1 MTMTIPNLIT
11 VIRIILAPVFIIYMI
26 NDQMLYALIIF
37 LICSLTDGIDG
48 MVARFFNQKSNL
60 GAYLDPLADKL
71 LLVSAFVTLAVKQIM
86 PAWLTVMV
94 IARDVMILLGIFILL
109 LNRLD
114 FKIKPS
120 MISKINTCFQFL
132 LLIFLLSKD
141 YLHFPPKFYS
151 AFFYLTAL
159 FTISSGL
166 HYMYY
171 WFKILGDGLGSDQ
184 KKSGDSGGPDQR

>member
-1 MTMTIPNLIT
+1 MTIPNLIT
-11 VIRIILAPVFIIYMI
+11 VIRIILAPVFIVYMI
-26 NDQMLYALIIF
+26 NDQLLYALIIF

-71 LLVSAFVTLAVKQIM
+71 LL
-86 PAWLTVMV
+86 
-94 IARDVMILLGIFILL
+94 DVMILLGLLILL

-114 FKIKPS
+114 FKMKPS

-132 LLIFLLSKD
+132 LLIFLLGKD

-151 AFFYLTAL
+151 VFFYLTAL

-171 WFKILGDGLGSDQ
+171 WFKILGDGLGSDH
-184 KKSGDSGGPDQR
+184 KKSDD

>member
-1 MTMTIPNLIT
+1 MTIPNLIT
-11 VIRIILAPVFIIYMI
+11 VIRIILAPVFIVYMI
-26 NDQMLYALIIF
+26 NDQLLYALIIF

-86 PAWLTVMV
+86 PAWLTVVV
-94 IARDVMILLGIFILL
+94 IARDVMILLGLLILL

-114 FKIKPS
+114 FKMKPS

-132 LLIFLLSKD
+132 LLIFLLGKD

-151 AFFYLTAL
+151 VFFYLTAL

-171 WFKILGDGLGSDQ
+171 WFKILGDGLGSDS
-184 KKSGDSGGPDQR
+184 KKNGD